1 MKKIL
6 QRSFVKW
13 IVLALFAAGYLV
25 YLFFM
30 FAKMPIDSDW
40 ASLNLEANDIL
51 AGNIFLKEWNFTGA
65 TFLFTEIPLYL
76 PGALAFGISVRGVL
90 VGIALG
96 GWLLFFAGFSL
107 LREGLPKE
115 TFWESFFLYAALI
128 AIPTEAVLKN
138 LRAHS
143 GVYVLMMVLI
153 LLVRRIRAEECR
165 FPWRLAVVYGVL
177 LALAA
182 ASDLFLLTLFV
193 FPLMLVIGW
202 ELIADQTERE
212 TKRNLWILTVTVG
225 AVIVG
230 KMIEKVYLSIGGTPL
245 NSRVGRASWVGESIV
260 LEYARNYLFGTMKL
274 FGASAG
280 ETPVFSIQSV
290 ALLIKFALYVIG
302 LLIIANQLKRFFR
315 REGKTDFINILL
327 IFSILLHG
335 AWVVVGG
342 FLINTENALRY
353 IAYSQIALAVLLVRT
368 AFMSK
373 MYFKL
378 PLVRNKFPVRVAV
391 LICGAALIV
400 STFQLPSSRRE
411 PTAQD
416 RLATFLYDSG
426 YTSGYG
432 DFWIASH
439 VVVSSENRVAIRAVR
454 GDFGSSG
461 EIFRYL
467 WFNRTDWYDD
477 PEANFFVVRLKDPLM
492 NVTEKSILHRF
503 GEPIREIKFEDYL
516 ILEYPKGLNERIDG

>member
-13 IVLALFAAGYLV
+13 IVLSLFAAGYLV

-51 AGNIFLKEWNFTGA
+51 SGNIFLKEWNFTGA

-96 GWLLFFAGFSL
+96 GWLLFFAGFWL

-138 LRAHS
+138 LRAHT

-153 LLVRRIRAEECR
+153 LLVRRIRVQADR
-165 FPWRLAVVYGVL
+165 FPWRLAVGYGVL
-177 LALAA
+177 LSLAA
-182 ASDLFLLTLFV
+182 ASDLFILTLFV
-193 FPLMLVIGW
+193 FPLILFIGW
-202 ELIADQTERE
+202 ELLANQGEKE

-225 AVIVG
+225 AVIIG
-230 KMIEKVYLSIGGTPL
+230 KVIEKLYLLIGGTPL
-245 NSRVGRASWVGESIV
+245 NSRIGRASWVGENIV
-260 LEYARNYLFGTMKL
+260 FEYARNYLFGTMKL

-280 ETPVFSIQSV
+280 ETSVFSIQSA
-290 ALLIKFALYVIG
+290 ALLIKFALYMIG
-302 LLIIANQLKRFFR
+302 LLMIADQLKRFFR
-315 REGKTDFINILL
+315 REGKVDFINILL
-327 IFSILLHG
+327 IFSILVHG
-335 AWVVVGG
+335 AWVVLGG
-342 FLINTENALRY
+342 FSLNTENTLRY
-353 IAYSQIALAVLLVRT
+353 IAFFQTAFAVLLIRT
-368 AFMSK
+368 ALMSNL
-373 MYFKL
+373 YFKL
-378 PLVRNKFPVRVAV
+378 PLVRDKFPIRVAA
-391 LICGAALIV
+391 LICGAVLIV
-400 STFQLPSSRRE
+400 STFQLPPSRRE
-411 PTAQD
+411 PTTQD

-432 DFWIASH
+432 DFWVASH
-439 VVVSSENRVAIRAVR
+439 VVASSENRVAIRAVR

-461 EIFRYL
+461 EIQRYL

-477 PEANFFVVRLKDPLM
+477 PTANFFVVHLKEPWM
-492 NVTEKSILHRF
+492 NVTETSIRDRY
-503 GEPIREIKFEDYL
+503 GEPIREVKFEEYL